1 MPDPR
6 QEAPSGARLLALAL
20 STSALLGLVVM
31 WARERALR
39 GFAMLEIGDDQREA
53 LFAALGA
60 AASGELGGELL
71 LVSFVLVGASRLGRA
86 TGDRLAHHLS
96 LGAGICLALDAAR
109 AAAFSLM
116 FAWGDPNMA
125 PAERQAWVQL
135 WLLTGLAL
143 RLGGLG
149 LLIAAVV
156 RGDRVLDPRRP
167 LLPIWSLVATVALL
181 AYPLARLAERPAFEQ
196 GTPPPFTILDAL
208 PLLLAVATAA
218 IVVGLLR
225 HTARVEP
232 GPPANA
238 WRRAADG
245 VERYRDATA
254 LRVLLVVCIAA
265 FMFLARYSGF
275 SPRVIL
281 GGLFVL
287 GAVGPLIGLVQIAAL
302 VRVIDA
308 PVAGVRLG
316 LGLQLMALGLAA
328 ECAALLPIA
337 GFVLAD
343 GDRTA
348 LRNLDLGGLAG
359 GTQLLA
365 LVATVVLLLSF
376 RGLARAAQAD
386 AARARCDALLIA
398 FATIVGLGLGAY
410 YLAAHDLTPE
420 LHLHR
425 NTALLLFMGVAFSL
439 LAAAI
444 TILVIYLRML
454 RSLADAMT
462 TRANESAP

>member
-1 MPDPR
+1 MSDPR
-6 QEAPSGARLLALAL
+6 QDTPFGARLLALAL
-20 STSALLGLVVM
+20 ASSALFGLVVL
-31 WARERALR
+31 WARQRAIR
-39 GFAMLEIGDDQREA
+39 GFALLEIPDDQRES
-53 LFAALGA
+53 LFAALDA
-60 AASGELGGELL
+60 AAHAELGGELL

-86 TGDRLAHHLS
+86 TADRLTHHLS
-96 LGAGICLALDAAR
+96 LGAGVLLALDAAR
-109 AAAFSLM
+109 AAAFALM

-125 PAERQAWVQL
+125 PADRQASAQL
-135 WLLTGLAL
+135 FLLGGLAL
-143 RLGGLG
+143 RLGGFG
-149 LLIAAVV
+149 LLIAALL
-156 RGDRVLDPRRP
+156 RGERGQGARRP
-167 LLPIWSLVATVALL
+167 RVPIWSLVATLALL
-181 AYPLARLAERPAFEQ
+181 AYPLAWMTDLPAFAQ
-196 GTPPPFTILDAL
+196 GTPPPFTIRDAL
-208 PLLLAVATAA
+208 PLILGAGTAA

-225 HTARVEP
+225 HAARAEP

-238 WRRAADG
+238 WRRAAAG
-245 VERYRDATA
+245 IERYRDATA
-254 LRVLLVVCIAA
+254 LRVLLVVCTAA
-265 FMFLARYSGF
+265 FVFLARYSGF
-275 SPRVIL
+275 SPRVTL
-281 GGLFVL
+281 GGLALL

-302 VRVIDA
+302 VRVTDV
-308 PVAGVRLG
+308 PVARARLG
-316 LGLQLMALGLAA
+316 LGVQLMALGLAA

-337 GFVLAD
+337 GFVLGD
-343 GDRTA
+343 GDRNA
-348 LRNLDLGGLAG
+348 LRDLNLGGLTG

-420 LHLHR
+420 LRLHR

-454 RSLADAMT
+454 RSLADAML
-462 TRANESAP
+462 TRANAAAP